1 MSQKRKK
8 LEVDTSSTLLNYI
21 SIKPKMSTINEPPSP
36 QKLFTLLSPST
47 SDIVGKTK
55 TNKTNKNKTMKTST
69 SHKDVTGSRSGSI
82 GDSHR
87 YLNFGIFMSTPTTPA
102 SASAAVQPYAVR
114 ARIAYNNAYSERCDD
129 GGGVQKLARGYER
142 RHAGARCA
150 CHPDPFDGFTTV
162 GRGVRKSCKK
172 IATAGSGRPVME
184 GGKSQFGGTCPR
196 T

>member
-1 MSQKRKK
+1 
-8 LEVDTSSTLLNYI
+8 
-21 SIKPKMSTINEPPSP
+21 
-36 QKLFTLLSPST
+36 
-47 SDIVGKTK
+47 
-55 TNKTNKNKTMKTST
+55 MKTST

-102 SASAAVQPYAVR
+102 SASAAVQQERSRNGTATAEVDEKRAAGKLQYLRHDGARRRPYAVR

-150 CHPDPFDGFTTV
+150 CHPDLFDGFTAV